1 MKTSILSRN
10 KILRAGLA
18 ILFWLLV
25 WQGLAWWVGLGLLLP
40 EPLTVGRTLLSLIR
54 TPGFW
59 SPIWFSLLGV
69 LAGFLSGVVIGSL
82 LAVFTWAS
90 PLADALFSP
99 LLRLV
104 RTAPVASFIILALI
118 WLHTRTVPA
127 VIAALMVIPVL
138 GSSTKTALEETNPSL
153 LEMAKVYRFS
163 RFRKF
168 RLIYLPQVLPQWTA
182 ACATAMGLAWKAGMA
197 AEVIA
202 QPSPAMGTNL
212 YRSRLL
218 LNTEGVFAWTVLII
232 LLSFLLERVFL
243 FAMTR
248 LGRRYNP

>member
-1 MKTSILSRN
+1 
-10 KILRAGLA
+10 
-18 ILFWLLV
+18 V
-25 WQGLAWWVGLGLLLP
+25 VGLDLFLP
-40 EPLTVGRTLLSLIR
+40 PPLTVGRTLITLIR

-59 SPIWFSLLGV
+59 SPIWFSLVGV
-69 LAGFLSGVVIGSL
+69 LGGFLSGVAIGSL
-82 LAVFTWAS
+82 LAILTWAS

-118 WLHTRTVPA
+118 WLHTRTVPT

-138 GSSTKTALEETNPSL
+138 GSSTKTALTETDPSL
-153 LEMAKVYRFS
+153 LEMAQVYRFS
-163 RFRKF
+163 PWRKF
-168 RLIYLPQVLPQWTA
+168 RLIYLPQVLPQWTS
-182 ACATAMGLAWKAGMA
+182 ACATAMGLAWKAGIA

-202 QPSPAMGTNL
+202 QPNPAMGTNL

-232 LLSFLLERVFL
+232 ILSFLLEHIFL
-243 FAMTR
+243 LAMTR
-248 LGRRYNP
+248 LGRRYSA